1 VRIPLTDP
9 QRRADGSAVAAADV
23 RRRLSDPELAGRA
36 VDLGF
41 RDPDVADLLSAV
53 EAVLHSVDDLATV
66 TRLAEGV
73 LNTIGYVGP
82 DFERAVA
89 ARGTTPLNPRRAHK
103 NRARASDDLRS
114 DVLGTGVLPMLALL
128 VTAPEAAAF
137 HASRGV
143 PADVSAATLTDLG
156 QQVHVHRLTF
166 GEFGLH
172 THWWVQLVWSGF
184 LFRLGR
190 LQFNLALEQPEGIPE
205 WVLST
210 HIPMSGPLTPKSV
223 DESFAAATAFFATH
237 FPDYPTRWFHCR
249 SWLLDPTLSE
259 LLPQSNLAAFQ
270 RRWNLYGP
278 AEPGVDD
285 LLFFVFHRRGQVEPA
300 SLPTDTALRRMAAE
314 RLTSGQGW
322 DVYDGRLR
330 Q

>member
-1 VRIPLTDP
+1 MTVLAT
-9 QRRADGSAVAAADV
+9 VDV
-23 RRRLSDPELAGRA
+23 RRRLSDPELPDQVGG
-36 VDLGF
+36 LGF
-41 RDPDVADLLSAV
+41 RDHDIADLLSVV
-53 EAVLHSVDDLATV
+53 EVVLHSADDLATV
-66 TRLAEGV
+66 TRLADGV

-82 DFERAVA
+82 EFERV
-89 ARGTTPLNPRRAHK
+89 RT
-103 NRARASDDLRS
+103 DLPYS
-114 DVLGTGVLPMLALL
+114 EALGTGVLPMLALL
-128 VTAPEAAAF
+128 VTAPEAAAY

-143 PADVSAATLTDLG
+143 PEDVSVATLGDLG

-172 THWWVQLVWSGF
+172 THWWVNLVWSGF

-190 LQFNLALEQPEGIPE
+190 LQFNLALERPYRRPE

-210 HIPMSGPLTPKSV
+210 HIPMGGPLTPATV
-223 DESFAAATAFFATH
+223 DESLAAATAFFAAH

-249 SWLLDPTLSE
+249 SWLLDPTLSK

-270 RRWNLYGP
+270 RRWSLYGP
-278 AEPGVDD
+278 AEPGVED
-285 LLFFVFHRRGQVEPA
+285 LVFFVFQQRGQVDPE

-322 DVYDGRLR
+322 DVFNGRLR